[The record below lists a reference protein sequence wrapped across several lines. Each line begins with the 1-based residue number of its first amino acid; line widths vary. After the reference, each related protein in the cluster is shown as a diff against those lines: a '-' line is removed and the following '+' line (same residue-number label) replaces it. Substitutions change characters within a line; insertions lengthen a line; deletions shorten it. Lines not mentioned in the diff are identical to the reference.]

1 MPCKIADVRLSD
13 GTKPVYGNGWLLRS
27 YSESS
32 RAQNGT
38 GTDIDNWVTLTST
51 GSDEVEI
58 QGRTGY
64 EMFSNSGYYREYYFP
79 VAHTGLA
86 SSVAV
91 TRTTENT
98 KGAAHEGWNI
108 VCSPLMSTYTIDPAP
123 EGLVF
128 SWLREGGDYEQL
140 SVTEVKPA
148 IPFSY
153 QAKASGSITFDN
165 DVTVPSAIA
174 ARRVPAAEEKERIQW
189 IHLDIEDEAGIG
201 DQTSIYS
208 HPTRY
213 EQTYQTGIDV
223 AKQSFEA
230 SRALV
235 YSSHAYGEMAFAG
248 VSDTRLEAGIPL
260 TVYSPAEQELTFSL
274 RDNEW
279 LDRMAAVWLVDLES
293 GAAIDLLDSD
303 YSFEATAGTTAGRF
317 IIQGR
322 FRAPEIATDIE
333 NGQSD
338 QVQSTKV
345 RKIMYREK
353 LYILIGE
360 QLYDATGKM
369 VDIEEIKINK

>member
-1 MPCKIADVRLSD
+1 
-13 GTKPVYGNGWLLRS
+13 
-27 YSESS
+27 
-32 RAQNGT
+32 
-38 GTDIDNWVTLTST
+38 
-51 GSDEVEI
+51 
-58 QGRTGY
+58 
-64 EMFSNSGYYREYYFP
+64 
-79 VAHTGLA
+79 
-86 SSVAV
+86 
-91 TRTTENT
+91 
-98 KGAAHEGWNI
+98 
-108 VCSPLMSTYTIDPAP
+108 
-123 EGLVF
+123 
-128 SWLREGGDYEQL
+128 
-140 SVTEVKPA
+140 
-148 IPFSY
+148 
-153 QAKASGSITFDN
+153 
-165 DVTVPSAIA
+165 
-174 ARRVPAAEEKERIQW
+174 VPAAEEKERIQW

-333 NGQSD
+333 NEQSD